1 MHCIGKTLSCR
12 SKSMLSSTNKIILK
26 ISDYILSRTTTK
38 SLQAYFS
45 NMNSTQNK
53 QLMIRECSLITK
65 FLKSV
70 FIIACL
76 SFLIPGPTHANSFD
90 FSEWDVLLTK
100 YVEPG
105 LIDGIS
111 LNTVD
116 YGKLKLDPVS
126 HQLENKLRLF
136 SPTKLRTHQEKLAFW
151 INVYNIFAVKIVT
164 ENYPLK
170 SIKSVG
176 GLFKSVWK
184 IKAGTVGGK
193 KYSLG
198 EIEHGIL
205 RKMGD
210 PRIHTAIVCASISCP
225 NLSKKAYKSEKLNE
239 QLDMQMSNFLANP
252 NKGMRVDN
260 NQQSMRILLS
270 PIFDWFADDFK
281 SSGGVRKFIKSYVP
295 TRYKHALENTQYP
308 ISYMDYN
315 WAINGS

>member
-1 MHCIGKTLSCR
+1 MDG
-12 SKSMLSSTNKIILK
+12 
-26 ISDYILSRTTTK
+26 
-38 SLQAYFS
+38 
-45 NMNSTQNK
+45 TQSK
-53 QLMIRECSLITK
+53 QLMPREGSLIVK
-65 FLKSV
+65 FLKFY
-70 FIIACL
+70 FILSCL
-76 SFLIPGPTHANSFD
+76 WFFIPGPTHANAFN
-90 FSEWDVLLTK
+90 FSEWDVLLKK
-100 YVEPG
+100 YVKPN

-116 YGKLKLDPVS
+116 YGKLRLDPVS

-136 SPTKLRTHQEKLAFW
+136 SPTKLGTHQEKLAFW
-151 INVYNIFAVKIVT
+151 INVYNIFAVKIVID
-164 ENYPLK
+164 NYPLK
-170 SIKSVG
+170 SIKNVG

-184 IKAGTVGGK
+184 IKAGRVGGK
-193 KYSLG
+193 NYTLD

-210 PRIHTAIVCASISCP
+210 PRIHSAIVCASVSCP
-225 NLSKKAYKSEKLNE
+225 NLSKNAYNSNKLNQ

-260 NQQSMRILLS
+260 NQQSKSILLS

-281 SSGGVRKFIKSYVP
+281 SSGGVRKFIKPYVP
-295 TRYKHALENTQYP
+295 IRYRDALENTQYP

>member
-1 MHCIGKTLSCR
+1 
-12 SKSMLSSTNKIILK
+12 
-26 ISDYILSRTTTK
+26 
-38 SLQAYFS
+38 
-45 NMNSTQNK
+45 MNSTQNK
-53 QLMIRECSLITK
+53 QLMIREGSLITK
-65 FLKSV
+65 FLKFV

-76 SFLIPGPTHANSFD
+76 SFFIPGSTHANAFN
-90 FSEWDVLLTK
+90 FSEWDVLLKK
-100 YVEPG
+100 YVKPNI
-105 LIDGIS
+105 IDGIS

-116 YGKLKLDPVS
+116 YEKLKLDPVF

-136 SPTKLRTHQEKLAFW
+136 SPTKLRTHQEKLTFW

-164 ENYPLK
+164 DNYPLK
-170 SIKSVG
+170 SIKNVG

-184 IKAGTVGGK
+184 IKAGRVGGK
-193 KYSLG
+193 KYTLD

-210 PRIHTAIVCASISCP
+210 PRIHTAIVCASVSCP
-225 NLSKKAYKSEKLNE
+225 NLSKKAYNADKLNE
-239 QLDMQMSNFLANP
+239 QLDMQMSIFLANP

-260 NQQSMRILLS
+260 NQPKSILLS

-281 SSGGVRKFIKSYVP
+281 SSGGVRKFIKPYIP
-295 TRYKHALENTQYP
+295 IRYRDALENTQYP

>member
-1 MHCIGKTLSCR
+1 
-12 SKSMLSSTNKIILK
+12 
-26 ISDYILSRTTTK
+26 
-38 SLQAYFS
+38 
-45 NMNSTQNK
+45 MNSTQNK
-53 QLMIRECSLITK
+53 QLKLREGSLIAK
-65 FLKSV
+65 FLKFN

-76 SFLIPGPTHANSFD
+76 SFFIPGPTHANSFD

-116 YGKLKLDPVS
+116 YGKLRLDPVS
-126 HQLENKLRLF
+126 HQIENKLRLF

-151 INVYNIFAVKIVT
+151 INVYNIFAVKIVID
-164 ENYPLK
+164 NYPLK
-170 SIKSVG
+170 SIKNVG

-184 IKAGTVGGK
+184 IKAGRVGGK
-193 KYSLG
+193 KYTLD

-210 PRIHTAIVCASISCP
+210 PRIHTAIVCASVSCP
-225 NLSKKAYKSEKLNE
+225 NLSKKAYNADKLNE
-239 QLDMQMSNFLANP
+239 QLDMQMSIFLANP

-260 NQQSMRILLS
+260 NQPKSILLS

-281 SSGGVRKFIKSYVP
+281 SSGGVRKFIKPYIP
-295 TRYKHALENTQYP
+295 IRYRDALENTQYP